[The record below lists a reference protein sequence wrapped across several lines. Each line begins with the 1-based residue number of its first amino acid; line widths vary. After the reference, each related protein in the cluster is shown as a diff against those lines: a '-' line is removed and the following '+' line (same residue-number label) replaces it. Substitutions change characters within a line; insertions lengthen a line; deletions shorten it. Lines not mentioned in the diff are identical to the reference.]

1 MENTPKGPRRVLKT
15 RNAAWAQSLAG
26 AVSSTGI
33 RPNTISVLSV
43 LFAALAMA
51 AYLQAPELPTPAGC
65 AFCWL
70 AAAAC
75 IQLRLLCNMLDGMVA
90 VEGGR
95 ASATGPVYNEA
106 PDRLADVLILVGAG
120 YSTHVEPGVIKLFDS
135 LPLGWSCAV
144 LAMGTAYVRLLQG
157 TLTGEQSFIGPMAKQ
172 HRMAVL
178 TGGTLLAA
186 AEQMLRSS
194 HPADE
199 HVSGIWLA
207 LIVIALGGTFT
218 CIRRLRLITASLN
231 HGQSKT
237 H

>member
-1 MENTPKGPRRVLKT
+1 METTPQGPRRVLKT
-15 RNAAWAQSLAG
+15 RNAAWAQSLAR
-26 AVSSTGI
+26 AVGSTGV
-33 RPNTISVLSV
+33 RPNSISVLSV

-51 AYLQAPELPTPAGC
+51 AYLLAPDMPSPGAC
-65 AFCWL
+65 ALCWL

-95 ASATGPVYNEA
+95 ASPTGPVYNEA

-120 YSTHVEPGVIKLFDS
+120 YSTQVEPGVIKLFDS
-135 LPLGWSCAV
+135 LPLGWTCAV

-178 TGGTLLAA
+178 TGGTLLAM
-186 AEQMLRSS
+186 AEQMLCSS

-199 HVSGIWLA
+199 HVRGIWLA
-207 LIVIALGGTFT
+207 LVIIALGSAFT
-218 CIRRLRLITASLN
+218 CIRRLRLINAALN
-231 HGQSKT
+231 RPHDKA

>member
-1 MENTPKGPRRVLKT
+1 MARTVG
-15 RNAAWAQSLAG
+15 
-26 AVSSTGI
+26 STGT

-43 LFAALAMA
+43 LFASLAMA
-51 AYLQAPELPTPAGC
+51 AYLLAPEMPTPSAC
-65 AFCWL
+65 ALCWL

-95 ASATGPVYNEA
+95 ATPTGPVYNEV

-120 YSTHVEPGVIKLFDS
+120 YSTQVEPGVIKLFDS
-135 LPLGWSCAV
+135 LPLGWTCAV

-178 TGGTLLAA
+178 TGGTLLAI
-186 AEQMLRSS
+186 AEQMLRSR

-199 HVSGIWLA
+199 GVTGIWLA
-207 LIVIALGGTFT
+207 LVVIALGSAFT
-218 CIRRLRLITASLN
+218 CIRRLRLITSALN
-231 HGQSKT
+231 RPQEQPH
-237 H
+237 

>member
-1 MENTPKGPRRVLKT
+1 MARTVG
-15 RNAAWAQSLAG
+15 
-26 AVSSTGI
+26 STGI
-33 RPNTISVLSV
+33 RPNSISVLSV

-51 AYLQAPELPTPAGC
+51 AYLLAPDMATSSSC
-65 AFCWL
+65 ALCWL

-75 IQLRLLCNMLDGMVA
+75 IQLRLLCNLLDGMVA

-95 ASATGPVYNEA
+95 ASPTGPLFNEA
-106 PDRLADVLILVGAG
+106 PDRLADVFILVGAG

-135 LPLGWSCAV
+135 LPLGWTCAV
-144 LAMGTAYVRLLQG
+144 LAMGTAYIRLLQG

-172 HRMAVL
+172 HRMAVM

-207 LIVIALGGTFT
+207 LVVIALGSTFT
-218 CIRRLRLITASLN
+218 CIRRLRLITSALDRPQEQP
-231 HGQSKT
+231 H
-237 H
+237 

>member
-1 MENTPKGPRRVLKT
+1 METTPKGPHRVLKT
-15 RNAAWAQSLAG
+15 RHAAWAQSLAR
-26 AVSSTGI
+26 AVGSTCV
-33 RPNTISVLSV
+33 RPNSISVLSM
-43 LFAALAMA
+43 LFAALAMS
-51 AYLQAPELPTPAGC
+51 AYLLAPDMPTPGAC
-65 AFCWL
+65 ALCWL

-90 VEGGR
+90 EEGGR
-95 ASATGPVYNEA
+95 ASPTGPVYKEA
-106 PDRLADVLILVGAG
+106 PSRLADVLILVGAG
-120 YSTHVEPGVIKLFDS
+120 YSTQVEPGVIKLFDS
-135 LPLGWSCAV
+135 LPLGWTCAV

-178 TGGTLLAA
+178 TGGTLLAMT
-186 AEQMLRSS
+186 EQMLRSS

-207 LIVIALGGTFT
+207 LVVIALGSGFT

-231 HGQSKT
+231 HPQDKA